1 MMSRQRLVGRL
12 ILFVAILGA
21 IAWGVWHR
29 ELFEPAALNAWL
41 RRLGMFAPAVFI
53 ALYAVGTVVFLPG
66 WVFSL
71 VGGALFGPLWGALID
86 LIGATLGA
94 TLAFLT
100 ARYLAGEW
108 VAKKAPERLK
118 PFIQAV
124 EAEGWRF
131 VAFVRLV
138 PLFPFNLT
146 NYVLGLT
153 KIGLVPYIV
162 TSFICMAPGAV
173 AYTWLGYSGRETLAG
188 HHTAI
193 GYGLAALGLLAAI
206 SLLPKLIARIRSPK
220 GASAWVQPEALRRS
234 IQSAA
239 PPIVLDVRGRDEFM
253 GLLGYIPGALNI
265 PLGELEARLDELRQ
279 YTTSTIV
286 TVCLTDKRSAK
297 ARDILQSAGFVDVA
311 VLRGGMQAWTASGFE
326 TARQHET
333 VSY

>member
-1 MMSRQRLVGRL
+1 MSRQRLVGRL
-12 ILFVAILGA
+12 VLFVVILAA

-41 RRLGMFAPAVFI
+41 RRLGIFAPAAFI

-71 VGGALFGPLWGALID
+71 VGGALFGPFWGALID

-100 ARYLAGEW
+100 ARYLAGDW

-118 PFIQAV
+118 PFIKGV

-131 VAFVRLV
+131 VAFVRLI

-162 TSFICMAPGAV
+162 TSFICMAPGAI
-173 AYTWLGYSGRETLAG
+173 AYTWLGYTGREALAG
-188 HHTAI
+188 NHAAI
-193 GYGLAALGLLAAI
+193 GYGLAALGLLAEI
-206 SLLPKLIARIRSPK
+206 VLLPKLIGRIRSQK
-220 GASAWVQPEALRRS
+220 GTSLWVEPEVLRRA
-234 IQSAA
+234 IQSTV

-253 GLLGYIPGALNI
+253 GALGYIPGALNI
-265 PLGELEARLDELRQ
+265 PLGELEARLEELRQ
-279 YTTSTIV
+279 HAASAIV

-297 ARDILQSAGFVDVA
+297 ARDILHSAGFVEVA
-311 VLRGGMQAWTASGFE
+311 ILRGGMRAWKALGFE
-326 TARQHET
+326 TARGYET

>member
-1 MMSRQRLVGRL
+1 MSRQRLVGRL
-12 ILFVAILGA
+12 VLIVVIFAGV
-21 IAWGVWHR
+21 AWGVWHR

-41 RRLGMFAPAVFI
+41 RRLGIFAPAVFI
-53 ALYAVGTVVFLPG
+53 ALYGVGTVVFLPG

-100 ARYLAGEW
+100 ARYLAGDW

-118 PFIQAV
+118 PFFTGV

-131 VAFVRLV
+131 VALLRLI

-153 KIGLVPYIV
+153 KIGLVPYVV
-162 TSFICMAPGAV
+162 TSFICMAPGAI
-173 AYTWLGYSGRETLAG
+173 AYTWLGYSGREALAG
-188 HHTAI
+188 NHAAI

-206 SLLPKLIARIRSPK
+206 VLLPKLIGRIRSQKAP
-220 GASAWVQPEALRRS
+220 SRWVEPEVLRRA
-234 IQSAA
+234 IQSTA

-253 GLLGYIPGALNI
+253 GAFGYIPGALNI
-265 PLGELEARLDELRQ
+265 PLGELEARLGELRQ
-279 YTTSTIV
+279 HAASAIV
-286 TVCLTDKRSAK
+286 TVCLTDKRSAR
-297 ARDILQSAGFVDVA
+297 ARDILHSAGFAEVA
-311 VLRGGMQAWTASGFE
+311 VLRGGMQAWKALGFE
-326 TARQHET
+326 TARGYET